1 MWTVLIGWYNLQSA
15 YTSRHELGN
24 VCSLC
29 SLPWESPPGM
39 EVTYSLKMGPGKVVI
54 SKSLPLT
61 MLAEEGTEPKH
72 QVKVRLWPDAAWSS
86 RWEAVLTICRCQ
98 MGRNSYWTCE
108 TPRALLRAS
117 CSVWPT
123 TSCPST
129 PHPRCRLQMCLH
141 PATEHPPQMQHHCYS
156 PRKSY
161 GDGKNTKY
169 IE

>member
-1 MWTVLIGWYNLQSA
+1 MLTLLTAVGIPSRDGGDLQS
-15 YTSRHELGN
+15 E
-24 VCSLC
+24 
-29 SLPWESPPGM
+29 
-39 EVTYSLKMGPGKVVI
+39 MGPGKVVI

-61 MLAEEGTEPKH
+61 MLAEEGTQLKH

-86 RWEAVLTICRCQ
+86 RWEAVLTICGCQ

-129 PHPRCRLQMCLH
+129 PPQMH
-141 PATEHPPQMQHHCYS
+141 VTDVFAPSNRTPPQMQHHCCS
-156 PRKSY
+156 LRKGY